1 MNPSSREE
9 YAQLAIRDALIRQGV
24 DPARAE
30 AEARSRVMAAAEEM
44 AAVTYGNGADVDNL
58 AAADTPFEMDSGVG
72 RPAVPQSERVFRD
85 DNTGGMA
92 AQVAAREAA
101 ANASW
106 EERGRYYGPKEAAL
120 AETYGP
126 AGAANADV
134 TESQLNARLRRRE
147 AEEVQRHSGFEEE
160 RRIARMA
167 ERAGIPISQ
176 AKELVQQ
183 GYNQSAADR
192 GIPSPAAW
200 QVSGQNRTVPP
211 DFDHFSDSYAGL
223 REAVAEK
230 RSADKAAR
238 KAEVSKRA
246 MLAQNPMGYIGRDDI
261 TEEQRA
267 IVTDRLQGRRK
278 SVDDPR
284 IRVAEI
290 QAKSATDAATAE
302 RESRVSQQQWLE
314 TTRIAAEERAAARAE
329 ANAVA
334 QRQFDSEQKALDREA
349 RMAEGDAVREEAA
362 AQRQADLDERQRQ
375 HAETMQRLESQD
387 AANQRRHEEAQLAT
401 QQQFDRSTQ
410 QFEARYGLDE
420 RKIEAEKQAAADAM
434 QRAEREQLLRSMESS
449 YTPGVRNIAA
459 GDYESP
465 EAQEALRQMAAASDQ
480 TWLGFWEADGRR
492 MDGILERLG
501 VNDPVQRRQ
510 LVERFGYGLENDFFG
525 AGGDGRGGALS
536 YWLAGRPK

>member
-1 MNPSSREE
+1 MNPGSREE

-30 AEARSRVMAAAEEM
+30 EEARRRVMSAAEEM

-72 RPAVPQSERVFRD
+72 RPPVPQSERVFRD

-106 EERGRYYGPKEAAL
+106 EERGRYYGPKTAAYE
-120 AETYGP
+120 ETYGP
-126 AGAANADV
+126 IGAAEVAPAQ
-134 TESQLNARLRRRE
+134 EQARLRRRE
-147 AEEVQRHSGFEEE
+147 AEEVQRHSVFEEE
-160 RRIARMA
+160 SRIARMA

-176 AKELVQQ
+176 ATELVQQ

-223 REAVAEK
+223 RKAVAEK
-230 RSADKAAR
+230 RSADKTAR

-290 QAKSATDAATAE
+290 QAKAASDQAGAE

-314 TTRIAAEERAAARAE
+314 NTRIAAEERAAARAE

-334 QRQFDSEQKALDREA
+334 HRQFDSEQKALDREA

-387 AANQRRHEEAQLAT
+387 AANQRRHEEAQAAN
-401 QQQFDRSTQ
+401 QQQFALSTQ
-410 QFEARYGLDE
+410 QFEARYGQEETKL
-420 RKIEAEKQAAADAM
+420 KQAEKEAADLKA
-434 QRAEREQLLRSMESS
+434 RIESESLLKPMEAQ
-449 YTPGVRNIAA
+449 YGEGVRSIAA
-459 GDYESP
+459 GDYGTP
-465 EAQEALRQMAAASDQ
+465 AAQDALQKMARDSDQ
-480 TWLGFWEADGRR
+480 GWLGFWEADGRR
-492 MDGILERLG
+492 MDAILLRLG
-501 VNDPVQRRQ
+501 VTDQNARRA
-510 LVERFGYGLENDFFG
+510 LVEQFGYGSPGLLPG
-525 AGGDGRGGALS
+525 SGDGRGGLLS
-536 YWLAGRPK
+536 NWFAGRPW

>member
-1 MNPSSREE
+1 MNPGSREE

-30 AEARSRVMAAAEEM
+30 EEARRRVMSAAEEM

-72 RPAVPQSERVFRD
+72 RPPVPQSERVFRD
-85 DNTGGMA
+85 DNTRGMA

-106 EERGRYYGPKEAAL
+106 EERGRYYGPKTAAY
-120 AETYGP
+120 ENTYGP
-126 AGAANADV
+126 IGAADV
-134 TESQLNARLRRRE
+134 TPAQEQARLRRRE
-147 AEEVQRHSGFEEE
+147 SEEVQRHSGFEEE
-160 RRIARMA
+160 SRIARMA

-278 SVDDPR
+278 PADDPR
-284 IRVAEI
+284 IRIAEI
-290 QAKSATDAATAE
+290 QAKSATDAATSE

-387 AANQRRHEEAQLAT
+387 AANQRRHEEAQAAN
-401 QQQFDRSTQ
+401 QQQFERSTQ

-420 RKIEAEKQAAADAM
+420 TKLKQAEKEAADLKA
-434 QRAEREQLLRSMESS
+434 RIESESLLKPMEAQ
-449 YTPGVRNIAA
+449 YGEGVRSIAA
-459 GDYESP
+459 GDYGTP
-465 EAQEALRQMAAASDQ
+465 AAQDALQQMARDSDQ
-480 TWLGFWEADGRR
+480 GWLGFWEADGRR
-492 MDGILERLG
+492 MDAILLRLG
-501 VNDPVQRRQ
+501 VTDQNARRA
-510 LVERFGYGLENDFFG
+510 LVEQFGYGSPGLLPG
-525 AGGDGRGGALS
+525 SGDGRGGLLS
-536 YWLAGRPK
+536 NWFAGRPW